1 VELTAEDAMATMRGL
16 VDDKRA
22 ALRLGGRD
30 ARDWLQG
37 LVSNDIHRLSRDNAV
52 YAALL
57 TPQGKYLFDFILVE
71 GADGAILLDVVA
83 DRAAALTQ
91 RLAMYRL
98 RRDVTITDVSGQ
110 TQVALVWS
118 GQTGGG
124 QTGGARPSAPGAL
137 VVADPRDAAL
147 GWRVYAQDAAEAL
160 ALAGAETAPRD
171 AYDALRVAV
180 GAPESGVELIPDDSY
195 ILEAGFERLNGVDF
209 RKGCYVGQEVT
220 ARMRH
225 KTDLRKGL
233 VRVRVEGAPPPPGTP
248 VTTADGKPAGALFTV
263 IDGAGLAHLRF
274 DRAAGPLRAG
284 DARVIA
290 PDMTAATGS

>member
-1 VELTAEDAMATMRGL
+1 MTAMRGL
-16 VDDKRA
+16 VDDGRA
-22 ALRLGGRD
+22 VLRLGGLD

-37 LVSNDIHRLSRDNAV
+37 LVSNDVRRLARDHAV

-57 TPQGKYLFDFILVE
+57 TPQGKYLFDFFLVE
-71 GADGAILLDVVA
+71 GADGAILLDVA
-83 DRAAALTQ
+83 ASRAAALMQ
-91 RLAMYRL
+91 RLSLYRL
-98 RRDVTITDVSGQ
+98 RRDVQIADVSAQ
-110 TQVALVWS
+110 TQVALVWRP
-118 GQTGGG
+118 QTGQA
-124 QTGGARPSAPGAL
+124 QTGGAALASPGAL

-147 GWRVYAQDAAEAL
+147 GWRLYAQDAAAAL
-160 ALAGAETAPRD
+160 ALAGVEIAPRD
-171 AYDALRVAV
+171 AYDALRVTA

-233 VRVRVEGAPPPPGTP
+233 LRVRVEGAAPPPGTP

-274 DRAAGPLRAG
+274 DRAAGRLSAG
-284 DARVIA
+284 GATVTASEFGA
-290 PDMTAATGS
+290 PGP

>member
-1 VELTAEDAMATMRGL
+1 MTAMRGL
-16 VDDKRA
+16 VDDGRA
-22 ALRLGGRD
+22 VLRLGGLD

-37 LVSNDIHRLSRDNAV
+37 LVSNDVRRLARDHAV

-57 TPQGKYLFDFILVE
+57 TPQGKYLFDFFLVE
-71 GADGAILLDVVA
+71 GADGAILLDVA
-83 DRAAALTQ
+83 ASRAAALMQ
-91 RLAMYRL
+91 RLSLYRL
-98 RRDVTITDVSGQ
+98 RRDVQIADVSAQ
-110 TQVALVWS
+110 TQVALVWRA
-118 GQTGGG
+118 QTG
-124 QTGGARPSAPGAL
+124 QAPLAAPGAL

-147 GWRVYAQDAAEAL
+147 GWRLYAQDAAAAL
-160 ALAGAETAPRD
+160 ALAGAEAAPRD

-180 GAPESGVELIPDDSY
+180 AAPESGVELIPDDSY

-233 VRVRVEGAPPPPGTP
+233 LRVRVEGAAPPPGTP

-274 DRAAGPLRAG
+274 DRAAGRLSAG
-284 DARVIA
+284 GATVTASEFGA
-290 PDMTAATGS
+290 PGP

>member
-1 VELTAEDAMATMRGL
+1 MTAMRGL
-16 VDDKRA
+16 VDDGRA
-22 ALRLGGRD
+22 VLRLGGLD

-37 LVSNDIHRLSRDNAV
+37 LVSNDVRRLARDHAV

-57 TPQGKYLFDFILVE
+57 TPQGKYLFDFFLVE
-71 GADGAILLDVVA
+71 GADGAILLDVA
-83 DRAAALTQ
+83 ASRAAALMQ
-91 RLAMYRL
+91 RLSLYRL
-98 RRDVTITDVSGQ
+98 RRDVQIADVSAQ
-110 TQVALVWS
+110 TQVALVWRA
-118 GQTGGG
+118 QTG
-124 QTGGARPSAPGAL
+124 QAPLAAPGAL

-147 GWRVYAQDAAEAL
+147 GWRLYAQDAAAAL
-160 ALAGAETAPRD
+160 ALAGAEVAPRD

-180 GAPESGVELIPDDSY
+180 AAPESGVELIPDDSY

-233 VRVRVEGAPPPPGTP
+233 LRVRVEGAAPPPGTP

-274 DRAAGPLRAG
+274 DRAAGRLSAG
-284 DARVIA
+284 GATVTA
-290 PDMTAATGS
+290 PEFGAPGP

>member
-1 VELTAEDAMATMRGL
+1 MTAMRGL
-16 VDDKRA
+16 VDDGRA
-22 ALRLGGRD
+22 VLRLGGLD

-37 LVSNDIHRLSRDNAV
+37 LVSNDVRRLARDHAV

-57 TPQGKYLFDFILVE
+57 TPQGKYLFDFFLVE
-71 GADGAILLDVVA
+71 GADGAILLDVA
-83 DRAAALTQ
+83 ASRAAALMQ
-91 RLAMYRL
+91 RLSLYRL
-98 RRDVTITDVSGQ
+98 RRDVQIADVSAQ
-110 TQVALVWS
+110 TQVALVWRA
-118 GQTGGG
+118 QTG
-124 QTGGARPSAPGAL
+124 QAPLAAPGAL

-147 GWRVYAQDAAEAL
+147 GWRLYAQDAAAAL
-160 ALAGAETAPRD
+160 ALAGAEAAPRD

-180 GAPESGVELIPDDSY
+180 AAPESGVELIPDDSY

-233 VRVRVEGAPPPPGTP
+233 LRVRVEGAAPPPGTP

-274 DRAAGPLRAG
+274 DRAAGPLKAGGATVTAPELRAPG
-284 DARVIA
+284 
-290 PDMTAATGS
+290 P

>member
-1 VELTAEDAMATMRGL
+1 MTAMRGL
-16 VDDKRA
+16 VDDGRA
-22 ALRLGGRD
+22 VLRLGGLD

-37 LVSNDIHRLSRDNAV
+37 LVSNDVRRLARDHAV

-57 TPQGKYLFDFILVE
+57 TPQGKYLFDFFLVE
-71 GADGAILLDVVA
+71 GADGAILLDVA
-83 DRAAALTQ
+83 ASRAAALMQ
-91 RLAMYRL
+91 RLSLYRL
-98 RRDVTITDVSGQ
+98 RRDVQIADVSAQ
-110 TQVALVWS
+110 TQVALVWRA
-118 GQTGGG
+118 QTG
-124 QTGGARPSAPGAL
+124 QAPLAAPGAL

-147 GWRVYAQDAAEAL
+147 GWRLYAQDAAAAL
-160 ALAGAETAPRD
+160 ALAGAEAAPRD

-180 GAPESGVELIPDDSY
+180 AAPESGVELIPDDSY

-233 VRVRVEGAPPPPGTP
+233 LRVRVEGAAPPPGTP

-263 IDGAGLAHLRF
+263 IGGAGLAHLRF
-274 DRAAGPLRAG
+274 DRAAGPLKAGGATVTAPELRAPG
-284 DARVIA
+284 
-290 PDMTAATGS
+290 P

>member
-1 VELTAEDAMATMRGL
+1 MTAMRGL
-16 VDDKRA
+16 VDDGRA
-22 ALRLGGRD
+22 VLRLGGLD

-37 LVSNDIHRLSRDNAV
+37 LVSNDVRRLARDHAV

-57 TPQGKYLFDFILVE
+57 TPQGKYLFDFFLVE
-71 GADGAILLDVVA
+71 GADGAILLDVSA
-83 DRAAALTQ
+83 DRAAALMQ
-91 RLAMYRL
+91 RLSLYRL
-98 RRDVTITDVSGQ
+98 RRDVQIADVSAQ
-110 TQVALVWS
+110 TQVALVWRA
-118 GQTGGG
+118 QTG
-124 QTGGARPSAPGAL
+124 QAPLAAPGAL

-147 GWRVYAQDAAEAL
+147 GWRLYAQDAAAAL
-160 ALAGAETAPRD
+160 ALAGAEAAPRD

-180 GAPESGVELIPDDSY
+180 AAPESGVELIPDDSY

-233 VRVRVEGAPPPPGTP
+233 LRVRVEGAAPPPGTP

-274 DRAAGPLRAG
+274 DRAAGRLSAG
-284 DARVIA
+284 GATVTA
-290 PDMTAATGS
+290 PEFGAPGP

>member
-1 VELTAEDAMATMRGL
+1 MTAMRGL
-16 VDDKRA
+16 VDDGRA
-22 ALRLGGRD
+22 VLRLGGLD

-37 LVSNDIHRLSRDNAV
+37 LVSNDVRRLARDHAV

-57 TPQGKYLFDFILVE
+57 TPQGKYLFDFFLVE
-71 GADGAILLDVVA
+71 GADGAILLDVA
-83 DRAAALTQ
+83 ASRAAALMQ
-91 RLAMYRL
+91 RLSLYRL
-98 RRDVTITDVSGQ
+98 RRDVQIADVSAQ
-110 TQVALVWS
+110 TQVALVWRA
-118 GQTGGG
+118 QTG
-124 QTGGARPSAPGAL
+124 QAPLAAPGAL

-147 GWRVYAQDAAEAL
+147 GWRLYAQDAAAAL
-160 ALAGAETAPRD
+160 ALAGAEAAPRD

-180 GAPESGVELIPDDSY
+180 AAPESGVELIPDDSY

-233 VRVRVEGAPPPPGTP
+233 LRVRVEGAAPPPGTP

-274 DRAAGPLRAG
+274 DRAAGPLKAG
-284 DARVIA
+284 GATVTA
-290 PDMTAATGS
+290 PEFGAPGP

>member
-1 VELTAEDAMATMRGL
+1 MTAMRGL
-16 VDDKRA
+16 VDDGRA
-22 ALRLGGRD
+22 VLRLGGLD
-30 ARDWLQG
+30 ARVWLQG
-37 LVSNDIHRLSRDNAV
+37 IVSNDVRRLARDHAV

-57 TPQGKYLFDFILVE
+57 TPQGKYLFDFFLVE
-71 GADGAILLDVVA
+71 GADGAILLDVA
-83 DRAAALTQ
+83 ASRAAALMQ
-91 RLAMYRL
+91 RLSLYRL
-98 RRDVTITDVSGQ
+98 RRDVQIADVSAQ
-110 TQVALVWS
+110 TQVALVWRA
-118 GQTGGG
+118 QTGDA
-124 QTGGARPSAPGAL
+124 QTGGAALAAPGAL

-147 GWRVYAQDAAEAL
+147 GWRLYAQDAAAAL
-160 ALAGAETAPRD
+160 ALAGAEAAPRD
-171 AYDALRVAV
+171 AYDALRVTA

-233 VRVRVEGAPPPPGTP
+233 LRVRVEGAAPPPGTP

-274 DRAAGPLRAG
+274 DRAAGRLSAG
-284 DARVIA
+284 GATVTA
-290 PDMTAATGS
+290 PEFGAPGP

>member
-1 VELTAEDAMATMRGL
+1 MTAMRGL
-16 VDDKRA
+16 VDDGRA
-22 ALRLGGRD
+22 VLRLGGLD

-37 LVSNDIHRLSRDNAV
+37 LVSNDVRRLARDHAV

-57 TPQGKYLFDFILVE
+57 TPQGKYLFDFFLVE
-71 GADGAILLDVVA
+71 GADGAILLDVA
-83 DRAAALTQ
+83 ASRAAALMQ
-91 RLAMYRL
+91 RLSLYRL
-98 RRDVTITDVSGQ
+98 RRDVQITDVSAQ
-110 TQVALVWS
+110 TQVALVWRA
-118 GQTGGG
+118 QTG
-124 QTGGARPSAPGAL
+124 QAPLAAPGAL

-147 GWRVYAQDAAEAL
+147 GWRLYAQDAAAAL
-160 ALAGAETAPRD
+160 ALAGAEVAPRD

-180 GAPESGVELIPDDSY
+180 AAPESGVELIPDDSY

-233 VRVRVEGAPPPPGTP
+233 LRVRVEGAAPPPGTP

-274 DRAAGPLRAG
+274 DRAAGRLSAG
-284 DARVIA
+284 GATVTA
-290 PDMTAATGS
+290 PEFGAPGP

>member
-1 VELTAEDAMATMRGL
+1 MTAMRGL
-16 VDDKRA
+16 VDDGRA
-22 ALRLGGRD
+22 VLRLGGLD

-37 LVSNDIHRLSRDNAV
+37 LVSNDVRRLARDHAV

-57 TPQGKYLFDFILVE
+57 TPQGKYLFDFFLVE
-71 GADGAILLDVVA
+71 GADGAILLDVA
-83 DRAAALTQ
+83 ASRAAALMQ
-91 RLAMYRL
+91 RLSLYRL
-98 RRDVTITDVSGQ
+98 RRDVQIADVSAQ
-110 TQVALVWS
+110 TQVALVWRA
-118 GQTGGG
+118 QTG
-124 QTGGARPSAPGAL
+124 QAPLAAPGAL

-147 GWRVYAQDAAEAL
+147 GWRLYAQDAAAAL
-160 ALAGAETAPRD
+160 ALAGAEAAPRD

-180 GAPESGVELIPDDSY
+180 AAPESGVELIPDDSY

-233 VRVRVEGAPPPPGTP
+233 LRVRVEGAAPPPGTP

-263 IDGAGLAHLRF
+263 IDDAGLAHLRF
-274 DRAAGPLRAG
+274 DRAAGRLSAG
-284 DARVIA
+284 GATVTA
-290 PDMTAATGS
+290 PEFGAPGP

>member
-1 VELTAEDAMATMRGL
+1 MTAMRGL
-16 VDDKRA
+16 VDDGRA
-22 ALRLGGRD
+22 VLRLGGLD

-37 LVSNDIHRLSRDNAV
+37 LVSNDVRRLARDHAV

-57 TPQGKYLFDFILVE
+57 TPQGKYLFDFFLVE
-71 GADGAILLDVVA
+71 GADGAILLDVA
-83 DRAAALTQ
+83 ASRAAALMQ
-91 RLAMYRL
+91 RLSLYRL
-98 RRDVTITDVSGQ
+98 RRDVQIADVSAQ
-110 TQVALVWS
+110 TQVALVWRA
-118 GQTGGG
+118 QTG
-124 QTGGARPSAPGAL
+124 QAPLAAPGAL

-147 GWRVYAQDAAEAL
+147 GWRLYAQDAAAAL
-160 ALAGAETAPRD
+160 ALAGAEAAPRD

-180 GAPESGVELIPDDSY
+180 AAPESGVELIPDDSY

-233 VRVRVEGAPPPPGTP
+233 LRVRVEGAAPPPGTP

-274 DRAAGPLRAG
+274 DRAAGRLSAG
-284 DARVIA
+284 GATVTA
-290 PDMTAATGS
+290 PEFGAPGP

>member
-1 VELTAEDAMATMRGL
+1 MTAMRGL
-16 VDDKRA
+16 VDDGRA
-22 ALRLGGRD
+22 VLRLGGLD

-37 LVSNDIHRLSRDNAV
+37 LVSNDVRRLARDHAV

-57 TPQGKYLFDFILVE
+57 TPQGKYLFDFFLVE
-71 GADGAILLDVVA
+71 GADGAILLDVA
-83 DRAAALTQ
+83 ASRAAALMQ
-91 RLAMYRL
+91 RLSLYRL
-98 RRDVTITDVSGQ
+98 RRDVQIADVSAQ
-110 TQVALVWS
+110 TQVALVWRA
-118 GQTGGG
+118 QTGDA
-124 QTGGARPSAPGAL
+124 QTGGAPLAAPGAL

-147 GWRVYAQDAAEAL
+147 GWRLYAQDAAAAL
-160 ALAGAETAPRD
+160 ALAGAEAAPRD

-180 GAPESGVELIPDDSY
+180 AAPESGVELIPDDSY

-263 IDGAGLAHLRF
+263 IGGAGLAHLRF

-284 DARVIA
+284 DARVLA
-290 PDMTAATGS
+290 PDMTAATGP